1 LRRENYWKA
10 SSKNLNK
17 RSKFA
22 QIPSQF
28 MNTVTNSLLSIVVPL
43 YNEEDNVVL
52 LTQKIR
58 ESLSGY
64 SYQIVYVDDFSTD
77 KTRKAIKGMDDP
89 KVHLIELKKNYGQ
102 SLALAAGID
111 YAEGEYIITMDGDLQ
126 NDPSDIPQMLGHA
139 VNDDYDVV
147 TGIRQKRKDSP
158 IKKIPSK
165 IANFLV
171 RRVTQLNIKDNGCA
185 LKVFTKDIA
194 KGLNLYGEM
203 HRFITLLAHLEG
215 AQIKQ
220 VPVKHH
226 ARHAG
231 VSKYGLE
238 RVFKVVADMMLLL
251 FIRKYFQRP
260 IHLFGIFGVLLIILG
275 IFINIYLLIVKLGF
289 GEDIGSRPLLIFG
302 MMFILGGIQ
311 LFTIGIV
318 MELLIRT
325 YYESQ
330 QKRPYRVKKITI
342 GDGKAA

>member
-1 LRRENYWKA
+1 MSL
-10 SSKNLNK
+10 
-17 RSKFA
+17 
-22 QIPSQF
+22 P
-28 MNTVTNSLLSIVVPL
+28 TTSLLSIVVPL

-52 LTQKIR
+52 LTQKIH
-58 ESLSGY
+58 ESLTAY
-64 SYQIVYVDDFSTD
+64 NYQIIYIDDFSTD
-77 KTRKAIKGMDDP
+77 DTRNVVKKMDDE

-111 YAEGEYIITMDGDLQ
+111 YAEGDYIITMDGDLQ
-126 NDPSDIPQMLGHA
+126 NDPSDIPQMLEFA
-139 VNDDYDVV
+139 KTDEYDLI
-147 TGIRQKRKDSP
+147 TGIRQKRKDSLV
-158 IKKIPSK
+158 KKIPSK

-171 RRVTQLNIKDNGCA
+171 RRVTKLDIKDNGCA

-260 IHLFGIFGVLLIILG
+260 IHLFGILGVLLIILG
-275 IFINIYLLIVKLGF
+275 TLIEAYLLVVKLGF
-289 GEDIGSRPLLIFG
+289 GQDIGTRPLLIFG

-330 QKRPYRVKKITI
+330 QKRPYRIKKITI
-342 GDGKAA
+342 GDQKAT

>member
-1 LRRENYWKA
+1 M
-10 SSKNLNK
+10 
-17 RSKFA
+17 
-22 QIPSQF
+22 QPI
-28 MNTVTNSLLSIVVPL
+28 TNALLSVVVPL
-43 YNEEDNVVL
+43 YNEQDNVEL
-52 LTQKIR
+52 LTEKIH
-58 ESLSGY
+58 ESLSLY
-64 SYQIVYVDDFSTD
+64 NYEIIYVDDFSIDET
-77 KTRKAIKGMDDP
+77 KKVIRKMNDG
-89 KVHLIELKKNYGQ
+89 KVTLIELKKNYGQ

-111 YAEGEYIITMDGDLQ
+111 HAHGDFIITMDGDLQ
-126 NDPSDIPQMLGHA
+126 NDPSDIPKMLEFA
-139 VNDDYDVV
+139 IDEEYDLI
-147 TGIRQKRKDSP
+147 TGIRQKRKDSLV
-158 IKKIPSK
+158 KKIPSK

-171 RRVTQLNIKDNGCA
+171 RRVTKLDIKDNGCA
-185 LKVFTKDIA
+185 LKIFTKDIA

-203 HRFITLLAHLEG
+203 HRFITLLAFLEG

-231 VSKYGLE
+231 KSKYGLE

-275 IFINIYLLIVKLGF
+275 FLIECYLLVVKFGLGQ
-289 GEDIGSRPLLIFG
+289 DIGTRPLLIFG

-330 QKRPYRVKKITI
+330 SKRPYRIKKIFV
-342 GDGKAA
+342 GEGKAA

>member
-1 LRRENYWKA
+1 MD
-10 SSKNLNK
+10 
-17 RSKFA
+17 
-22 QIPSQF
+22 I
-28 MNTVTNSLLSIVVPL
+28 VTSSLLSVVVPL
-43 YNEEDNVVL
+43 YNEQDNAVL
-52 LTQKIR
+52 LTQKIH
-58 ESLSGY
+58 ESLARY
-64 SYQIVYVDDFSTD
+64 NYQIIYIDDFSTD
-77 KTRKAIKGMDDP
+77 RTKQVVKEMNDD

-126 NDPSDIPQMLGHA
+126 NDPSDIPEMLSYA
-139 VNDDYDVV
+139 VQGDFDLI
-147 TGIRQKRKDSP
+147 TGIRQKRKDSLV
-158 IKKIPSK
+158 KKIPSK

-171 RRVTQLNIKDNGCA
+171 RRVTKLDIKDNGCA

-194 KGLNLYGEM
+194 KDLNLYGEM

-226 ARHAG
+226 ARNAG

-260 IHLFGIFGVLLIILG
+260 IHLFGIFGFLMILLGVL
-275 IFINIYLLIVKLGF
+275 INMYLLVVKLGF
-289 GEDIGSRPLLIFG
+289 GEDIGTRPLLMFG
-302 MMFILGGIQ
+302 MMFILAGIQ

-330 QKRPYRVKKITI
+330 KKRPYRIKKISV
-342 GDGKAA
+342 GDTAQ

>member
-1 LRRENYWKA
+1 MSLPT
-10 SSKNLNK
+10 S
-17 RSKFA
+17 
-22 QIPSQF
+22 
-28 MNTVTNSLLSIVVPL
+28 TLLSIVVPL

-52 LTQKIR
+52 LTEKIH
-58 ESLSGY
+58 ESLTEY
-64 SYQIVYVDDFSTD
+64 NYQIIYIDDFSTD
-77 KTRKAIKGMDDP
+77 DTRNVVKKMDDD

-111 YAEGEYIITMDGDLQ
+111 YAEGDYIITMDGDLQ
-126 NDPSDIPQMLGHA
+126 NDPSDIPQMLEFA
-139 VNDDYDVV
+139 QTDEYDLI
-147 TGIRQKRKDSP
+147 TGVRQKRKDSLV
-158 IKKIPSK
+158 KKIPSK

-171 RRVTQLNIKDNGCA
+171 RRVTKLDIKDNGCA

-260 IHLFGIFGVLLIILG
+260 IHLFGILGVLLIILG
-275 IFINIYLLIVKLGF
+275 TLIEAYLLIVKFGF
-289 GEDIGSRPLLIFG
+289 GQDIGTRPLLIFG

-330 QKRPYRVKKITI
+330 QKRPYRIKKISI
-342 GDGKAA
+342 GDRKTA

>member
-1 LRRENYWKA
+1 M
-10 SSKNLNK
+10 S
-17 RSKFA
+17 
-22 QIPSQF
+22 
-28 MNTVTNSLLSIVVPL
+28 TVTDSLLSIVVPL

-52 LTQKIR
+52 LTQKIN
-58 ESLSGY
+58 ESLEGY
-64 SYQIVYVDDFSTD
+64 NYQIVYVDDFSTD
-77 KTRKAIKGMDDP
+77 KTRVKVKEMDDK

-126 NDPSDIPQMLGHA
+126 NDPSDIPGMLEYA
-139 VNDDYDVV
+139 ISEEYDLV
-147 TGIRQKRKDSP
+147 TGIRQKRKDSLV
-158 IKKIPSK
+158 KKIPSK

-171 RRVTQLNIKDNGCA
+171 RRVTKLDIKDNGCA

-194 KGLNLYGEM
+194 KSLNLYGEM
-203 HRFITLLAHLEG
+203 HRFITLLAYLEG

-260 IHLFGIFGVLLIILG
+260 IHLFGIFGVLLVILG
-275 IFINIYLLIVKLGF
+275 ILINVYLLIVKLGF
-289 GEDIGSRPLLIFG
+289 GQDIGTRPLLIFG
-302 MMFILGGIQ
+302 MMFIVGGIQ

-330 QKRPYRVKKITI
+330 QKRPYRIKKISI

>member
-1 LRRENYWKA
+1 MTA
-10 SSKNLNK
+10 ST
-17 RSKFA
+17 
-22 QIPSQF
+22 Q
-28 MNTVTNSLLSIVVPL
+28 SLLSIVVPL
-43 YNEEDNVVL
+43 YNEEANVAL
-52 LTQKIR
+52 LTKKIH
-58 ESLSGY
+58 ESLKGY
-64 SYQIVYVDDFSTD
+64 RYQIIYVDDFSKD
-77 KTRKAIKGMDDP
+77 NTRKVVEGLKDP
-89 KVHLIELKKNYGQ
+89 KVHLLALKKNYGQ

-126 NDPSDIPQMLGHA
+126 NDPSDIPQMLEFALSGEF
-139 VNDDYDVV
+139 DVV
-147 TGIRQKRKDSP
+147 TGIRQKRKDSL

-171 RRVTQLNIKDNGCA
+171 RRVTKLDIKDNGCA
-185 LKVFTKDIA
+185 LKVFTRDIA
-194 KGLNLYGEM
+194 KDLNLYGEM
-203 HRFITLLAHLEG
+203 HRFITLLAFLEG

-260 IHLFGIFGVLLIILG
+260 IHLFGILGVLLILLG
-275 IFINIYLLIVKLGF
+275 ILINVYLLIVKLGL
-289 GEDIGSRPLLIFG
+289 GEDIGNRPLLIFG

-330 QKRPYRVKKITI
+330 SKRPYRIKNITI
-342 GDGKAA
+342 GGKPA

>member
-1 LRRENYWKA
+1 M
-10 SSKNLNK
+10 S
-17 RSKFA
+17 
-22 QIPSQF
+22 
-28 MNTVTNSLLSIVVPL
+28 TVTDSLLSIVVPL

-52 LTQKIR
+52 LTEKIN
-58 ESLSGY
+58 ESLDGY
-64 SYQIVYVDDFSTD
+64 NYQIIYVDDFSTD
-77 KTRKAIKGMDDP
+77 RTRQKVKEMDDK

-126 NDPSDIPQMLGHA
+126 NDPSDIPQMLSHA
-139 VNDDYDVV
+139 ITEEYDVV
-147 TGIRQKRKDSP
+147 TGIRQKRKDSLV
-158 IKKIPSK
+158 KKIPSK

-171 RRVTQLNIKDNGCA
+171 RRVTKLDIKDNGCA

-194 KGLNLYGEM
+194 KSLNLYGEM

-260 IHLFGIFGVLLIILG
+260 IHLFGIFGVLLVILG

-289 GEDIGSRPLLIFG
+289 DQDIGTRPLLIFG
-302 MMFILGGIQ
+302 MMFIVGGIQ

-330 QKRPYRVKKITI
+330 QKRPYRIKKISI

>member
-1 LRRENYWKA
+1 
-10 SSKNLNK
+10 
-17 RSKFA
+17 
-22 QIPSQF
+22 

-52 LTQKIR
+52 LTEKIN
-58 ESLSGY
+58 ESLDGY
-64 SYQIVYVDDFSTD
+64 NYQIIYVDDFSTD
-77 KTRKAIKGMDDP
+77 KTRQKVKEMDDK

-126 NDPSDIPQMLGHA
+126 NDPSDIPQMLSFA
-139 VNDDYDVV
+139 ITEEYDVV
-147 TGIRQKRKDSP
+147 TGIRQKRKDSLV
-158 IKKIPSK
+158 KKIPSK

-171 RRVTQLNIKDNGCA
+171 RRVTKLDIKDNGCA

-194 KGLNLYGEM
+194 KSLNLYGEM

-260 IHLFGIFGVLLIILG
+260 IHLFGIFGVLLVILG

-289 GEDIGSRPLLIFG
+289 DQDIGTRPLLIFG
-302 MMFILGGIQ
+302 MMFIVGGIQ

-330 QKRPYRVKKITI
+330 QKRPYRIKKISI

>member
-1 LRRENYWKA
+1 ML
-10 SSKNLNK
+10 
-17 RSKFA
+17 
-22 QIPSQF
+22 P
-28 MNTVTNSLLSIVVPL
+28 VTDALLSIVVPL
-43 YNEEDNVVL
+43 YNEQDNVVL
-52 LTQKIR
+52 LTQKIH
-58 ESLSGY
+58 ESLKGY
-64 SYQIVYVDDFSTD
+64 TYQIVYVDDFSQDNT
-77 KTRKAIKGMDDP
+77 KPVVKAMNDDR
-89 KVHLIELKKNYGQ
+89 VVLIELKKNYGQ

-111 YAEGEYIITMDGDLQ
+111 YAEGEYIITMDGDLR
-126 NDPSDIPQMLGHA
+126 NDPADIPKMLESA
-139 VNDDYDVV
+139 VSGDYDLV
-147 TGIRQKRKDSP
+147 TGIRQKRKDSLV
-158 IKKIPSK
+158 KKIPSK

-171 RRVTQLNIKDNGCA
+171 RRVTKLDIKDNGCA
-185 LKVFTKDIA
+185 LKVFTREIA

-203 HRFITLLAHLEG
+203 HRFITLLAYLEG
-215 AQIKQ
+215 AQIHQ

-231 VSKYGLE
+231 KSKYGLE

-275 IFINIYLLIVKLGF
+275 IFMEIYLLIVKFGF
-289 GEDIGSRPLLIFG
+289 GEDIGNRPLLIFG

-330 QKRPYRVKKITI
+330 SKRPYRIKKITI
-342 GDGKAA
+342 GDGKTA

>member
-1 LRRENYWKA
+1 M
-10 SSKNLNK
+10 
-17 RSKFA
+17 
-22 QIPSQF
+22 QP
-28 MNTVTNSLLSIVVPL
+28 VTNSFLSVVVPL
-43 YNEEDNVVL
+43 YNEEDNVTL
-52 LTQKIR
+52 LTHKIH
-58 ESLSGY
+58 EALVGY
-64 SYQIVYVDDFSTD
+64 NYEIVYVDDFSTD
-77 KTRKAIKGMDDP
+77 QTK
-89 KVHLIELKKNYGQ
+89 KVVKDLNDQKVALIELKKNYGQ

-111 YAEGEYIITMDGDLQ
+111 YANGDYIITMDGDLQ
-126 NDPSDIPQMLGHA
+126 NDPSDIPNMLSFA
-139 VNDDYDVV
+139 ITEEYDLV
-147 TGIRQKRKDSP
+147 TGIRQKRKDSLV
-158 IKKIPSK
+158 KKIPSK

-171 RRVTQLNIKDNGCA
+171 RRVTKLDIKDNGCA
-185 LKVFTKDIA
+185 LKVFTKEIA

-275 IFINIYLLIVKLGF
+275 VFIESYLLIVKFGF
-289 GEDIGSRPLLIFG
+289 GQDIGTRPLLMFG

-330 QKRPYRVKKITI
+330 SKRPYRIKKISI
-342 GDGKAA
+342 GDQKVS

>member
-1 LRRENYWKA
+1 M
-10 SSKNLNK
+10 S
-17 RSKFA
+17 
-22 QIPSQF
+22 
-28 MNTVTNSLLSIVVPL
+28 TVTDSLLSIVVPL

-52 LTQKIR
+52 LTQKIH
-58 ESLSGY
+58 ESLEEY
-64 SYQIVYVDDFSTD
+64 NYQIIYIDDFSKD
-77 KTRKAIKGMDDP
+77 KTRKVVKEMDDQ

-126 NDPSDIPQMLGHA
+126 NDPSDIPQMLEYA
-139 VNDDYDVV
+139 ISEEYDLI
-147 TGIRQKRKDSP
+147 TGIRQKRKDSLV
-158 IKKIPSK
+158 KKIPSK

-171 RRVTQLNIKDNGCA
+171 RRVTKLNIKDNGCA

-289 GEDIGSRPLLIFG
+289 GQDIGSRPLLIFG
-302 MMFILGGIQ
+302 VMFILGGIQ

>member
-1 LRRENYWKA
+1 MDPIT
-10 SSKNLNK
+10 S
-17 RSKFA
+17 
-22 QIPSQF
+22 
-28 MNTVTNSLLSIVVPL
+28 SLLSIVVPL
-43 YNEEDNVVL
+43 YNEAENVAL
-52 LTQKIR
+52 LTTKIH
-58 ESLSGY
+58 ESLVGY
-64 SYQIVYVDDFSTD
+64 KYQIIYIDDFSTD
-77 KTRKAIKGMDDP
+77 ATKQIVRGMNDD

-126 NDPSDIPQMLGHA
+126 NDPSDIPQMLSYA
-139 VNDDYDVV
+139 VDGEYDLI
-147 TGIRQKRKDSP
+147 TGIRQKRKDSLV
-158 IKKIPSK
+158 KKIPSK

-171 RRVTQLNIKDNGCA
+171 RRITKLDIKDNGCA
-185 LKVFTKDIA
+185 LKVFTRDIA
-194 KGLNLYGEM
+194 KDLNLYGEM

-260 IHLFGIFGVLLIILG
+260 IHLFGIFGFLMILLGVLV
-275 IFINIYLLIVKLGF
+275 NIYLLIVKLGL
-289 GEDIGSRPLLIFG
+289 GEDIGTRPLLMFG
-302 MMFILGGIQ
+302 MMFILAGIQ

-330 QKRPYRVKKITI
+330 KKRPYRIKKVSI
-342 GDGKAA
+342 GGKSA

>member
-1 LRRENYWKA
+1 MD
-10 SSKNLNK
+10 
-17 RSKFA
+17 
-22 QIPSQF
+22 IITP
-28 MNTVTNSLLSIVVPL
+28 SLLSIVVPL
-43 YNEEDNVVL
+43 YNEEDNAVL
-52 LTQKIR
+52 LTEKIH
-58 ESLSGY
+58 ESLVGY
-64 SYQIVYVDDFSTD
+64 TYQIIYIDDFSTD
-77 KTRKAIKGMDDP
+77 RTKQVVKEMRDD

-126 NDPSDIPQMLGHA
+126 NDPSDIPEMLSYA
-139 VNDDYDVV
+139 VKGEFDLI
-147 TGIRQKRKDSP
+147 TGIRQKRKDSLV
-158 IKKIPSK
+158 KKIPSK

-171 RRVTQLNIKDNGCA
+171 RRVTKLDIKDNGCA

-194 KGLNLYGEM
+194 KDLNLYGEM

-260 IHLFGIFGVLLIILG
+260 IHLFGIFGFLMILLGVLV
-275 IFINIYLLIVKLGF
+275 NMYLLVVKIGF
-289 GEDIGSRPLLIFG
+289 GEDIGTRPLLMFG
-302 MMFILGGIQ
+302 MMFILAGIQ

-330 QKRPYRVKKITI
+330 NKRPYRIKKVSIGGTVK
-342 GDGKAA
+342 

>member
-1 LRRENYWKA
+1 MQPITPL
-10 SSKNLNK
+10 
-17 RSKFA
+17 
-22 QIPSQF
+22 
-28 MNTVTNSLLSIVVPL
+28 LLSVVVPL
-43 YNEEDNVVL
+43 YNEEDNVAL
-52 LTQKIR
+52 LTQKIH
-58 ESLSGY
+58 ESLVGY
-64 SYQIVYVDDFSTD
+64 NYQIIYVDDFSKDT
-77 KTRKAIKGMDDP
+77 TRKVVQGLQDD
-89 KVHLIELKKNYGQ
+89 KVHLVELKKNYGQ
-102 SLALAAGID
+102 SLALAAGLD

-126 NDPSDIPQMLGHA
+126 NDPSDIPQMLHFA
-139 VNDDYDVV
+139 VNEDFDVV
-147 TGIRQKRKDSP
+147 TGIRQKRKDSLV
-158 IKKIPSK
+158 KKIPSK

-171 RRVTQLNIKDNGCA
+171 RRITKLDIKDNGCA

-194 KGLNLYGEM
+194 KELNLYGEM

-215 AQIKQ
+215 AQIRQ

-260 IHLFGIFGVLLIILG
+260 IHLFGILGVLMIILG
-275 IFINIYLLIVKLGF
+275 IFINIYLLIVKLGL
-289 GEDIGSRPLLIFG
+289 GEDIGTRPLLMFG
-302 MMFILGGIQ
+302 MMFILAGIQ

-330 QKRPYRVKKITI
+330 QKRPYRIKKVSV
-342 GDGKAA
+342 GGKTS

>member
-1 LRRENYWKA
+1 M
-10 SSKNLNK
+10 S
-17 RSKFA
+17 
-22 QIPSQF
+22 I
-28 MNTVTNSLLSIVVPL
+28 VTQELLSIVVPL
-43 YNEEDNVVL
+43 YNEQDNVVL
-52 LTQKIR
+52 LTEKIH
-58 ESLSGY
+58 ESLEGY
-64 SYQIVYVDDFSTD
+64 TYQIIYVDDFSTD
-77 KTRKAIKGMDDP
+77 ATRKVVKEMQDD

-111 YAEGEYIITMDGDLQ
+111 YAEGEFIITMDGDLQ
-126 NDPSDIPQMLGHA
+126 NDPSDIPQMLEYA
-139 VNDDYDVV
+139 IDEDYDLI
-147 TGIRQKRKDSP
+147 TGIRQKRKDSLV
-158 IKKIPSK
+158 KKIPSK

-171 RRVTQLNIKDNGCA
+171 RKVTKLDIKDNGCA
-185 LKVFTKDIA
+185 LKVFSKEIA

-226 ARHAG
+226 ARHSG

-260 IHLFGIFGVLLIILG
+260 IHLFGIFGVLLVILG
-275 IFINIYLLIVKLGF
+275 VGINIFLLIVKFGLGQ
-289 GEDIGSRPLLIFG
+289 DIGTRPLLIFG
-302 MMFILGGIQ
+302 MLFILGGIQ

-330 QKRPYRVKKITI
+330 QKRPYRIKKVSI
-342 GDGKAA
+342 GDREKAA

>member
-1 LRRENYWKA
+1 MAIL
-10 SSKNLNK
+10 
-17 RSKFA
+17 
-22 QIPSQF
+22 
-28 MNTVTNSLLSIVVPL
+28 TNDLLSIVVPL
-43 YNEEDNVVL
+43 YNEEENVVL
-52 LTQKIR
+52 LTKKIH
-58 ESLSGY
+58 ESLVGY
-64 SYQIVYVDDFSTD
+64 TYQIIYIDDFSTD
-77 KTRKAIKGMDDP
+77 ATRKVVKAMDDE
-89 KVHLIELKKNYGQ
+89 KVHLIALKKNYGQ

-126 NDPSDIPQMLGHA
+126 NDPSDIPEMLSYA
-139 VNDDYDVV
+139 VNGEYDLI
-147 TGIRQKRKDSP
+147 TGIRQKRKDSLV
-158 IKKIPSK
+158 KKIPSK
-165 IANFLV
+165 IANFMV
-171 RRVTQLNIKDNGCA
+171 RRVTKLDIKDNGCA

-194 KGLNLYGEM
+194 KDLNLYGEM

-226 ARHAG
+226 ARNAG

-260 IHLFGIFGVLLIILG
+260 IHLFGIFGVLLIMLG
-275 IFINIYLLIVKLGF
+275 VVINAYLLVVKLM
-289 GEDIGSRPLLIFG
+289 GEDIGNRPLLIFG
-302 MMFILGGIQ
+302 LMFILAGIQ

-330 QKRPYRVKKITI
+330 QKRPYRIKNISI
-342 GDGKAA
+342 GDKTK